1 MKGGEKF
8 MGDRESDT
16 GRDEKRRGGGNW
28 RRGEAEEE
36 EAVWEERCEITG
48 EERARTE
55 SWRYEE

>member
-28 RRGEAEEE
+28 QRGGGGSGGGVGGEMRNNGRGEKANGEL
-36 EAVWEERCEITG
+36 EA
-48 EERARTE
+48 
-55 SWRYEE
+55 